1 MATLYKKVGRRYIP
15 VSDTEAYEGLPNG
28 CWLIKVD
35 NGSVQTRKCIEPANA
50 ALEFAALL
58 KTQKIVDYLHQVS
71 QARPTTIPLT
81 KKQIK
86 LFKEIQKL
94 PPKDQLL
101 HWQYDSLQGMAEK
114 ILEKILEK

>member
-15 VSDTEAYEGLPNG
+15 VSDTEAYQGLPNG

-35 NGSVQTRKCIEPANA
+35 HGSVQTRKCIEPANA

-58 KTQKIVDYLHQVS
+58 KTQKIVDYLYQVS
-71 QARPTTIPLT
+71 QARPTSTPLT
-81 KKQIK
+81 KKQQQM
-86 LFKEIQKL
+86 FKEIQKL